1 MQLPSPRL
9 GALVLRLKKTKPKI
23 NKETSIIYLIGFCW
37 QLTKMLSTIVDF
49 ILKRPRLITEL
60 RGHSGPVITMAISSN
75 RRLLAS
81 GGTDG
86 VRIWDLKTF
95 QEIAI
100 PQQPLQER
108 GQVSCVLWITH
119 KSETLDTLC
128 YGNALG
134 YLVFLQHRPAEVR
147 LLVKNF
153 ALEIDPICCSK
164 GSIRSHPLGKNRARR
179 RDIKSRSG
187 YYYRKHNSHCNR
199 HT

>member
-1 MQLPSPRL
+1 
-9 GALVLRLKKTKPKI
+9 
-23 NKETSIIYLIGFCW
+23 
-37 QLTKMLSTIVDF
+37 MLSTIVDF
-49 ILKRPRLITEL
+49 ILNRPRLIAEL
-60 RGHSGPVITMAISSN
+60 RGHTGPVVSMAISSS

-95 QEIAI
+95 QEITI

-119 KSETLDTLC
+119 RNETFDTLC

-147 LLVKNF
+147 FLVKHF
-153 ALEIDPICCSK
+153 RL
-164 GSIRSHPLGKNRARR
+164 
-179 RDIKSRSG
+179 
-187 YYYRKHNSHCNR
+187 
-199 HT
+199 

>member
-1 MQLPSPRL
+1 LLATDQ
-9 GALVLRLKKTKPKI
+9 
-23 NKETSIIYLIGFCW
+23 
-37 QLTKMLSTIVDF
+37 MLSTILDF

-60 RGHSGPVITMAISSN
+60 RGHSGPVISMAISSD
-75 RRLLAS
+75 RKLLAS

-95 QEIAI
+95 QEITI

-119 KSETLDTLC
+119 KNESLATLC

-147 LLVKNF
+147 FLVKYF
-153 ALEIDPICCSK
+153 CL
-164 GSIRSHPLGKNRARR
+164 
-179 RDIKSRSG
+179 
-187 YYYRKHNSHCNR
+187 
-199 HT
+199 